1 MRPALLIVGAV
12 LLGLW
17 HMEAVHNAYR
27 EGFADAMTYEKKS
40 PTKEAGPEGPKETK
54 EVNI

>member
-12 LLGLW
+12 FLGLW

-27 EGFADAMTYEKKS
+27 DGFTDAILYEKKS
-40 PTKEAGPEGPKETK
+40 PTKEAGPESLKETK
-54 EVNI
+54 EVHI

>member
-12 LLGLW
+12 FLGLW

-27 EGFADAMTYEKKS
+27 EGFTDATTYEKKS
-40 PTKEAGPEGPKETK
+40 PTKEAGPESLKETK
-54 EVNI
+54 EVHI